1 MMSSFLRIAM
11 ALGKNIYS
19 SEQNCVREQNTAEAV
34 TAMSVSGTKRNEV
47 KFRHEWLV
55 LSLAPNMFQL
65 H

>member
-1 MMSSFLRIAM
+1 MMSSLLRIAM

-47 KFRHEWLV
+47 KFRHE
-55 LSLAPNMFQL
+55 
-65 H
+65 